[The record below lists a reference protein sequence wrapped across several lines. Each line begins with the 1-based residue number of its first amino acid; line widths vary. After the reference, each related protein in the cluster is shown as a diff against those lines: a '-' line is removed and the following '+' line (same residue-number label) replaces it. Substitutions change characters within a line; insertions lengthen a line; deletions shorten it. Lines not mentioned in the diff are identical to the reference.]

1 MKLRIYDAAPSA
13 VCAPRAA
20 RVVAAEE
27 LKGWLPVDALV
38 CAGEPYV
45 LWMDMRGVPLSEPF
59 FQQTV
64 ERARG
69 ERPARTEL
77 LTDIG
82 ALVALEKIS
91 DSLPPTGF
99 IFHASRCGST
109 LVSNACGAV
118 RDTLVFSEP
127 SAVDK
132 LLGHFL
138 TRADGAEFRTRLWRI
153 FLRAAVSALGQRR
166 AGQERGL
173 VIKFACCGTLQLGL
187 VKKLW
192 PEVPRVFV
200 YRDPSEIMVSNLNN
214 VPDWMRV
221 AEQPEHTAAVVG
233 VGPSEITRMGPEEF
247 CARALGRFYDA
258 AAEHAD
264 ARTMLL
270 AYEHINAETLAGVV
284 RFFGAAPRPAEI
296 EEIGRVSRLYSKDPA
311 RRRAFGGDGDAKRT
325 GATPL
330 IREMAERWARE
341 PYERLRQKAP
351 TDDGSPRP

>member
-1 MKLRIYDAAPSA
+1 MKLQVYDAAPSA
-13 VCAPRAA
+13 ESAPRPA
-20 RVVAAEE
+20 RVVEAEE
-27 LKGWLPVDALV
+27 LKGWLPIDAQV
-38 CAGEPYV
+38 CGGEPYV

-59 FQQTV
+59 FHQTV
-64 ERARG
+64 ERVRA
-69 ERPARTEL
+69 ERPARAEL

-82 ALVALEKIS
+82 ALIALEKIS
-91 DSLPPTGF
+91 DSLRPTGF

-138 TRADGAEFRTRLWRI
+138 TKAGGAEFEARLWQI
-153 FLRAAVSALGQRR
+153 FLRAAVGALGQRR
-166 AGQERGL
+166 GAGARGL

-200 YRDPSEIMVSNLNN
+200 YRDPLEIMVSNLYN

-233 VGPSEITRMGPEEF
+233 VGPREVTRMGPEEF
-247 CARALGRFYDA
+247 CARALGKFYDA

-270 AYEHINAETLAGVV
+270 AYEHISAETLAGVV

-296 EEIGRVSRLYSKDPA
+296 EEIERVSRLYSKDPA
-311 RRRAFGGDGDAKRT
+311 RRRAFGGDDGDAKRS

-341 PYERLRQKAP
+341 PYERLRRKHES
-351 TDDGSPRP
+351 DFGF